1 MPPFDTW
8 TRTFARLA
16 AVTVAILSM
25 VSVPA
30 TGSAAGSE
38 GARNLYFRVG
48 FAIERSL
55 GTRFMDRDCSAPR
68 PGHFY
73 GCTADGAPH
82 GSSGDFGTMHGVTLG
97 VGYFTTPTVRLE
109 AEVQYRPSSSFEGHH
124 SYRRTPPRST
134 SASLSSLSAM
144 ISGYVDLPR
153 LGVSRLGP
161 VRPFFGGGIG
171 LARITIDE
179 TRLDFPLT
187 VAKLPRGHR
196 TNLVWMMTAGVAIP
210 LGVKTTL
217 DAALRYTDSGTVETG
232 RGTGRTVCRTE
243 GCTLAS
249 DYPVPET
256 RANLSSLGL
265 HVSVRRAF

>member
-1 MPPFDTW
+1 MPPFHAS
-8 TRTFARLA
+8 TRTFARLTAVA
-16 AVTVAILSM
+16 AAIVSM

-30 TGSAAGSE
+30 TGSAAGIE
-38 GARNLYFRVG
+38 DARNLYFRVG

-73 GCTADGAPH
+73 GGTADGAPH
-82 GSSGDFGTMHGVTLG
+82 GSSGGFGTMHGVTLG
-97 VGYFTTPTVRLE
+97 VGYSATPGLRLE
-109 AEVQYRPSSSFEGHH
+109 AEFQHRPSFSFEGHH

-134 SASLSSLSAM
+134 SAKLSSLSAM
-144 ISGYVDLPR
+144 LSGYLDLPR

-161 VRPFFGGGIG
+161 VRPFVGGGIG
-171 LARITIDE
+171 LARISIDV
-179 TRLDFPLT
+179 TRLEFRIT
-187 VAKLPRGHR
+187 VARLPRGHR
-196 TNLVWMMTAGVAIP
+196 TNLAWMMTTGVAIS
-210 LGVKTTL
+210 LGEKTTL

-256 RANLSSLGL
+256 RASLSSLGP